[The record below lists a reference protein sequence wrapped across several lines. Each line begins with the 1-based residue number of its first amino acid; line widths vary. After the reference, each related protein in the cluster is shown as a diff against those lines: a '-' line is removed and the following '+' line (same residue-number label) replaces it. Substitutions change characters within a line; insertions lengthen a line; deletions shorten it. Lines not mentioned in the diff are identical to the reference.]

1 MGILNRRNQYKT
13 APNTYPRDL
22 MYIYYGIKER
32 YRRHPKYKDIEIC
45 KEWVGE
51 YGASNFYEWALAN
64 GYKKGLSIDRIDN
77 LKGYS
82 TENCRWIP
90 KTLQQK
96 NREIVKSKGELHHI
110 EVLPSGNFRVS
121 TGSRKNRIRNV
132 FTSRAEAIKYRDKK
146 LREEEEYAWY
156 PYKG

>member
-1 MGILNRRNQYKT
+1 MAIYQSKNQYLTPANK
-13 APNTYPRDL
+13 YPRDL

-32 YRRHPKYKDIEIC
+32 CKRHPKYKDVEIC

-82 TENCRWIP
+82 PENCHWIP
-90 KTLQQK
+90 RTLQQK
-96 NREIVKSKGELHHI
+96 NREIVKAKGELHHI

-121 TGSRKNRIRNV
+121 TGSRKNRIRNI
-132 FTSRAEAIKYRDKK
+132 FTSRTEAIKYRDKK
-146 LREEEEYAWY
+146 LREEEEYAWHSY
-156 PYKG
+156 QR